1 MHFVALALFA
11 IAVLGSIS
19 STVFLGM
26 ALAGVA
32 KFRAQ
37 ARSQAATAAAIP
49 PADLPPVSLL
59 KPLHG
64 MEPQLEQNLE
74 SFFQQDYPNF
84 EILLGVDTDD
94 DAALPLARALAEKYP
109 HIPSRV
115 MVTGEPPWPTP
126 PAYCFYRMSQHAQ
139 HEILVTSDSDV
150 IVDKSYL
157 RDVVAPLLAPKT
169 GMVTCI
175 YRGLS

>member
-1 MHFVALALFA
+1 MHFVALALFV
-11 IAVLGSIS
+11 IAVLGSAS

-26 ALAGVA
+26 ALVGAA

-37 ARSQAATAAAIP
+37 ARQQAAKTALISAP
-49 PADLPPVSLL
+49 EWPPVSVL

-84 EILLGVDTDD
+84 EILFAVDTDD
-94 DAALPLARALAEKYP
+94 DAALPLARALCTKYS

-115 MVTGEPPWPTP
+115 MVT
-126 PAYCFYRMSQHAQ
+126 
-139 HEILVTSDSDV
+139 
-150 IVDKSYL
+150 
-157 RDVVAPLLAPKT
+157 
-169 GMVTCI
+169 
-175 YRGLS
+175 